1 MSGLDHLTA
10 KILEDAKARAAEMT
24 EAAEAQAKSLVEEAV
39 ADAARE
45 KERILADAQG
55 EAKQAAE
62 QLTLGK
68 TLAIRDQNLD
78 AKGQMLDRV
87 FQTALE
93 RLGAMSDA
101 DYEKFVLAYLT
112 ALDPDGDEI
121 ILPKNRP
128 VTVASLNLALK
139 AAGKKGG
146 LVSPGDGRTAADG
159 FILAKNGIE
168 QNYTFAS
175 LVSYYR
181 YELESEV
188 LRLLY

>member
-10 KILEDAKARAAEMT
+10 KILEDAKTRAAEIT
-24 EAAEAQAKSLVEEAV
+24 TAAEAQAKSLVEEAV
-39 ADAARE
+39 ADATRE
-45 KERILADAQG
+45 KERILADAQT

-62 QLTLGK
+62 QLILGK

-78 AKGQMLDRV
+78 AKGQMLDQV
-87 FQTALE
+87 FRTALE
-93 RLGAMSDA
+93 RLRAMSDA
-101 DYEKFVLAYLT
+101 EYEKFVLAYLLL
-112 ALDPDGDEI
+112 LDPDGDEI
-121 ILPKNRP
+121 VLPANRP
-128 VTVASLNLALK
+128 VTVASLNLALT

-146 LVSPGDGRTAADG
+146 LTSAGDGRTVADG

>member
-10 KILEDAKARAAEMT
+10 KIREDAKTRASEIT
-24 EAAEAQAKSLVEEAV
+24 GAAEAQAKSLVEEAV
-39 ADAARE
+39 ADATRE
-45 KERILADAQG
+45 KERILTNAQA

-62 QLTLGK
+62 QLIIGK

-78 AKGQMLDRV
+78 AKQKMLDQV

-93 RLGAMSDA
+93 RLAAMSDA
-101 DYEKFVLAYLT
+101 EYEKFVLAYLT

-121 ILPKNRP
+121 VLPANRP

-146 LVSPGDGRTAADG
+146 LISAGDGRTVADG

-175 LVSYYR
+175 LVSFYR

>member
-10 KILEDAKARAAEMT
+10 KILEDAKTRAAEIT
-24 EAAEAQAKSLVEEAV
+24 TAAEAQAKSLVEEAV
-39 ADAARE
+39 TDATRE
-45 KERILADAQG
+45 KERILTDAQA

-62 QLTLGK
+62 QLLLGK

-78 AKGQMLDRV
+78 AKQQMLDQV

-93 RLGAMSDA
+93 RLAAMSDA
-101 DYEKFVLAYLT
+101 QYEKFVLTYLT

-121 ILPKNRP
+121 VLPTART

-146 LVSPGDGRTAADG
+146 LVSPGDGRTVADG
-159 FILAKNGIE
+159 FILSKNGID